1 MVVDEWNKNYKLQE
15 FFNPYSFFQLFLLFL
30 WLLLSVF
37 FLLLC
42 YFIFKSLLSRMVWP
56 TIGHAPAGSGASL
69 IWLALVLFVRL
80 TSALKRNMNEKK
92 QSSSN

>member
-1 MVVDEWNKNYKLQE
+1 
-15 FFNPYSFFQLFLLFL
+15 
-30 WLLLSVF
+30 
-37 FLLLC
+37 
-42 YFIFKSLLSRMVWP
+42 MVWP